1 MTTKLG
7 ELSKI
12 LIQTNTVV
20 NTMFN
25 DMLEK
30 VRELEHA
37 IGESTRDT
45 RGFSSDLTRCLC
57 DGVDDELRNIRALA
71 TTPHTAFLQTGA
83 SNLTAT
89 RVDAL
94 TGAGVDAP
102 LFHETRVAEL
112 SGSTKETERTETGK
126 ARVAVVIM
134 SVCERVE
141 SRCVTC
147 LLTHRCVHTT
157 PATATAET
165 AGKMPQFFV
174 FNANALLL
182 VAETYDAPEPLAGI
196 TVEPPK
202 SKDCSFST
210 RHINSLTALM
220 QENVTL

>member
-25 DMLEK
+25 DMIEK

-57 DGVDDELRNIRALA
+57 YGVDDELRNIRALA

-94 TGAGVDAP
+94 TGGSSGGDAP

-112 SGSTKETERTETGK
+112 SGSTKEPERTKTGN

-134 SVCERVE
+134 GVCERVE
-141 SRCVTC
+141 SRCITC
-147 LLTHRCVHTT
+147 LLTHVCTHHSSDGYR
-157 PATATAET
+157 
-165 AGKMPQFFV
+165 
-174 FNANALLL
+174 
-182 VAETYDAPEPLAGI
+182 
-196 TVEPPK
+196 
-202 SKDCSFST
+202 
-210 RHINSLTALM
+210 
-220 QENVTL
+220 

>member
-1 MTTKLG
+1 MVIHNFSQLGTIGRLGAHSQKVVPCRFLDFYVSHMVVYYWKTTFG
-7 ELSKI
+7 DCSRTTNNRI
-12 LIQTNTVV
+12 NNDNQTWRAFQNSYSDKYSREYYVQWHARKGSGAGTCDRCV
-20 NTMFN
+20 NT
-25 DMLEK
+25 
-30 VRELEHA
+30 
-37 IGESTRDT
+37 GDT

-94 TGAGVDAP
+94 TVGSSGVDAP

-112 SGSTKETERTETGK
+112 SGSTKETERTETGN

-147 LLTHRCVHTT
+147 LLTHVYTHHSSDGYRWN
-157 PATATAET
+157 
-165 AGKMPQFFV
+165 GW
-174 FNANALLL
+174 
-182 VAETYDAPEPLAGI
+182 
-196 TVEPPK
+196 
-202 SKDCSFST
+202 
-210 RHINSLTALM
+210 
-220 QENVTL
+220 